1 MRVRTLW
8 ARGHRAGAGALFV
21 SLAVGLLVTG
31 VPRVTLGQRVARCVA
46 AERIRAVEFRGSPAF
61 DDLTMATGLVTHE
74 PSFATR
80 VLHIGTAPCLDSLE
94 LQRDALRL
102 AVMHRQAGWF
112 RATVAPSVRPVRGGV
127 RVEFVITPGAPA
139 ILDSVQLFGVPND
152 NGGGRPVGEGLHML
166 AGQRLDRTRLDTTAA
181 ALLVRLRDLGYARAR
196 LDSSRIA
203 IDTPQARASVRL
215 YVDAGRVLTIG
226 QLDVRV
232 QPLAPGRPRVDSG
245 DVARLARI
253 PVGERFRG
261 SALLDAQR
269 TLYRADA
276 FRLVLVDT
284 VTPKST
290 ARDST
295 IDIRISVA
303 EARMRSARVG
313 LGWATQDCVRT
324 QGRVVDRGFLG
335 VGRRLELTVRAS
347 KLGLGAPTDVAPA
360 LCSAALR
367 TDPFSARVNYFVGTT
382 FSDTRLFSWPVVPTL
397 SVYSERRGEPFAYL
411 RETSIG
417 GLAELSRQFS
427 TRTSGTGGVQYEN
440 GRTTTDPVVSCTR
453 FGQCRPED
461 YVLSLFGRGVALLS
475 GTLTHDRTNAVLD
488 PNRGWRVRSEV
499 RAGQTF
505 STLVSSL
512 RFYRLAGEAAAYR
525 SVGSGVIG
533 VRIQASRAF
542 APGAELVDGA
552 PLLPQQER
560 LFAGG
565 QNSVRGYQQN
575 LLGPVVYVVS
585 QVREQRNAAG
595 ESYIEVVPGASFD
608 RAVPRGGTALAVAN
622 VEWRRGFRFIAEQFQ
637 LAAFIDAG
645 SVWETH
651 SDRFRWR
658 DVRATPGLGVR
669 VLTPLG
675 PFRVDIGYRPYGLR
689 TGRALYFA
697 PGEGESDGQIRCAS
711 PRGNVADASDD
722 IFACPATFA
731 PPPRGALSR
740 LVFHFGLG
748 QAF

>member
-1 MRVRTLW
+1 MRTLVTRS
-8 ARGHRAGAGALFV
+8 ARSGAGAL
-21 SLAVGLLVTG
+21 LVGLVAFLLG
-31 VPRVTLGQRVARCVA
+31 AGAPRVVHGQRIARCA
-46 AERIRAVEFRGSPAF
+46 PSERVHSVSFRGSPHF
-61 DDLTMATGLVTHE
+61 DVLTMATSLVTHE
-74 PSFATR
+74 PAFATR
-80 VLHIGTAPCLDSLE
+80 VLRIGTAPCLDSLE

-102 AVMHRQAGWF
+102 AVLHRQAGWF
-112 RATVAPSVRPVRGGV
+112 RATVDPKVQRSRRGV
-127 RVEFVITPGAPA
+127 RVEFVVTPGDPA
-139 ILDSVQLFGVPND
+139 IIDSVQLMGLPPEAP
-152 NGGGRPVGEGLHML
+152 GSRPVDGPVRALR
-166 AGQRLDRTRLDTTAA
+166 GQRLDRIHVDTTTT
-181 ALLVRLRDLGYARAR
+181 ALLVRLRDQGYARAR
-196 LDSSRIA
+196 LDSSRIT
-203 IDTPQARASVRL
+203 IDSLRARAVVRL
-215 YVDAGRVLTIG
+215 YLNPGRVVSVG

-232 QPLAPGRPRVDSG
+232 QPLTPGRPRVDSG

-253 PVGERFRG
+253 PVGAPFRA
-261 SALLDAQR
+261 SALLEAQR

-284 VTPKST
+284 VTPRSN

-303 EARMRSARVG
+303 EARTRNARVG
-313 LGWATQDCVRT
+313 LGWATQDCVRA
-324 QGRVVDRGFLG
+324 QGRVMDRGFLG

-347 KLGLGAPTDVAPA
+347 KLGLGAPTDIAPA

-367 TDPFSARVNYFVGTT
+367 RDPFSERVNYFVGTT
-382 FSDTRLFSWPVVPTL
+382 FSDTRLFSWPIVPTV

-411 RETSIG
+411 RETTIG
-417 GLAELSRQFS
+417 GLAEFSRQF
-427 TRTSGTGGVQYEN
+427 TARTSGVGGVQYEN

-453 FGQCRPED
+453 FAQCRPED
-461 YVLSLFGRGVALLS
+461 YVLSLFGRGVGLMS
-475 GTLTHDRTNAVLD
+475 GTVTHDRTNAVLD
-488 PNRGWRVRSEV
+488 PSSGWRARAET

-512 RFYRLAGEAAAYR
+512 RFYRVAGEAAAYR
-525 SVGSGVIG
+525 RVWGGVAG
-533 VRIQASRAF
+533 VRVQASRAF

-585 QVREQRNAAG
+585 QVREQQNAAG
-595 ESYIEVVPGASFD
+595 ETYLEVAPGASFD

-622 VEWRRGFRFIAEQFQ
+622 IEWRRGFRFVAEQLQ
-637 LAAFIDAG
+637 VAAFLDAG
-645 SVWETH
+645 SVWETQ

-669 VLTPLG
+669 ILTPLG
-675 PFRVDIGYRPYGLR
+675 PFRLDVGYRPYGLR
-689 TGRALYFA
+689 TGRALYFSPRSA
-697 PGEGESDGQIRCAS
+697 ESDGQIRCVS
-711 PRGNVADASDD
+711 PRASAAEASDD
-722 IFACPATFA
+722 VFACPSTYT
-731 PPPRGALSR
+731 PPPRGGLSR
-740 LVFHFGLG
+740 FVFHFGLG